1 MNRYLAFE
9 GGGTRTTAAL
19 FGLNG
24 ERLAE
29 AEGGPSNPTS
39 QGPEFAAAVLY
50 GLGRQLLGEAAGSV
64 SAVGAGLAGAA
75 RLSVR
80 DQTAD
85 AVARAFPG
93 SHVRVGGDL
102 YPLLWAN
109 AGPRPAILVVAG
121 TGSSVLVQTGAGSRF
136 ILGGWGPVFGDQGSA
151 YGLATAGLQAMAEAI
166 DGAGPPTALIEELP
180 KAVGV
185 STPRDLCQWAAGAS
199 RAEIAALA
207 PVVVAQ
213 AEANDGTAVACLHVQ
228 AWRLVSL
235 VAMGRDRGRLPQE
248 VPVFLHGGL
257 FHNLPAYTQF
267 FTGILGAQ
275 WPGCAVQHTSICGPD
290 AVLESL
296 RTEPAPAWMSVRE
309 PTRTDSS
316 SVQLSPTEALAP
328 AVPIDRLEPKA
339 IAETMHEADRRAV
352 DAVTPALPVVAE
364 VMERAGEAI
373 REGGRIIYMGAG
385 TSGRLGVLDASECP
399 PTFGVPPGRVVAL
412 MAGGERAV
420 RESIEGSE
428 DEEEQAVRDLD
439 AVRPGAA
446 DMVIG
451 IAASGTTPYVR
462 AGLGRARACGASTAL
477 VCCNPAVREGA
488 DHIIAA
494 CTGPEVVA
502 GSTRLKAGTATKL
515 ILNMISTG
523 AMTRAGYVFE
533 GRMVRMRPVNAK
545 LRRRAVLIVREL
557 AERPEAEAERLL
569 NEAGN
574 DIAVAVLMARKQIDA
589 ATARRRLEAHGYSLR
604 EALEET

>member
-9 GGGTRTTAAL
+9 GGGTRTSAAL
-19 FGLNG
+19 FGPDG

-39 QGPEFAAAVLY
+39 QGPDFAAAVLH
-50 GLGRQLLGEAAGSV
+50 GLGRQLLRDGAASV
-64 SAVGAGLAGAA
+64 PAVGAGLAGATSA
-75 RLSVR
+75 SVR

-85 AVARAFPG
+85 ALARAFPK
-93 SHVRVGGDL
+93 SHVRVCGDL
-102 YPLLWAN
+102 HPLLWAN
-109 AGPRPAILVVAG
+109 AGPHPAILVVAG
-121 TGSSVLVQTGAGSRF
+121 TGSSVLVQTGASHQF
-136 ILGGWGPVFGDQGSA
+136 LLGGWGPVLGDQGSA
-151 YGLATAGLQAMAEAI
+151 YGLATAALRAMAEAV
-166 DGAGPPTALIEELP
+166 DGAGPATALIEELP
-180 KAVGV
+180 KAAGG
-185 STPRDLCQWAAGAS
+185 STPRDLCQWAAAAS

-213 AEANDGTAVACLHVQ
+213 AEANDGTAVGCLHVQ
-228 AWRLVSL
+228 AWSL
-235 VAMGRDRGRLPQE
+235 VNLVVIGRDRGHLPHGA
-248 VPVFLHGGL
+248 PVFLHGGL
-257 FHNLPAYTQF
+257 FHNLPAYTEF

-275 WPGCAVQHTSICGPD
+275 WSGCAVRHTSIRGPE

-296 RTEPAPAWMSVRE
+296 RAEPAPAWTSVRE
-309 PTRTDSS
+309 PKETEGA
-316 SVQLSPTEALAP
+316 SVQPSPTEALAP
-328 AVPIDRLEPKA
+328 TIPIDRLEPRA

-352 DAVTPALPVVAE
+352 EAVSPVLPVIAE

-399 PTFGVPPGRVVAL
+399 PTFGVAPERVVAL
-412 MAGGERAV
+412 MAGGERAL
-420 RESIEGSE
+420 RDSIEGSE
-428 DEEEQAVRDLD
+428 DEEEQGVRDLD
-439 AVRPGAA
+439 TLEPNAA

-451 IAASGTTPYVR
+451 IAASGTTPYVH
-462 AGLGRARACGASTAL
+462 AGLRRAKECGARTAL

-557 AERPEAEAERLL
+557 ADCPEAEAERLL
-569 NEAGN
+569 QEAGN
-574 DIAVAVLMARKQIDA
+574 DIAAALLMALRRVDA
-589 ATARRRLEAHGYSLR
+589 PTARKRLEAHGYSLR
-604 EALEET
+604 EALEES